1 MANSATERTMAWATV
16 DVAALPKAFK
26 DAHAAVVKAREVANK
41 ATKDFE
47 DAYRKG
53 LEGQVPEGKEVV
65 FSWKFGKLSL
75 AVTDPKAKGTSGK
88 VTTFLPK

>member
-1 MANSATERTMAWATV
+1 MANSANERAMAWATV
-16 DVAALPKAFK
+16 DVSTLPKSFQ
-26 DAHAAVVKAREVANK
+26 DLHAKVTAARKVANE
-41 ATKDFE
+41 ATKAFE